1 MKLDKKFDS
10 FLGKEVLVKIT
21 PREYK
26 GFNCDKYDV
35 SEEDITISSLR
46 AEALK
51 DGLSLRVWFP
61 RSRGTMDARSD
72 RLNVHIDEQKDGTF
86 QITRINI
93 G

>member
-1 MKLDKKFDS
+1 MNLDKKFDS

-35 SEEDITISSLR
+35 SEEDMTIPSLE

-51 DGLSLRVWFP
+51 DGLSLRVWLP
-61 RSRGTMDARSD
+61 HMMGTMDYRLD